1 MPINKEI
8 FETKIAI
15 VLEEGLQSWQKLNIT
30 AFLGSAIAS
39 HFPETM
45 GPDFQDASN
54 IKYLGIFRHP
64 VLIFSATPNEI
75 KRAYGRARERN
86 LDIGIYTRP
95 IFTTQGDENLRAVG
109 KLKEGEQDI
118 VGFIVYGPKG
128 LVDKSLKGLSL
139 HK

>member
-1 MPINKEI
+1 MSKEI

-15 VLEEGLQSWQKLNIT
+15 VLEEGLQSWQKLNVS
-30 AFLGSAIAS
+30 AFLGSSIAS

-54 IKYLGIFRHP
+54 VKYLGIFRHP
-64 VLIFSATPNEI
+64 VLIFSATSDEI
-75 KRAYGRARERN
+75 KKAYSRARERN
-86 LDIGIYTRP
+86 LMIGIYTRP
-95 IFTTQGDENLRAVG
+95 IFTTQGEENLQAVRG
-109 KLKEGEQDI
+109 LKEEEQDI

-128 LVDKSLKGLSL
+128 LVNKSLNDLPL